1 MSFDA
6 SLYRALH
13 TGTPGDVAFYRALCA
28 GVETVLELG
37 VGDGRIAIPLAQDG
51 CAVVGLDT
59 HPEMIAAG
67 QAQAGE
73 LQLDLQVGDMRAF
86 QLNRKF
92 DRIIIPYNGLYCLN
106 AAEKVQCLQAVADHL
121 NDDGVVAFDGYILEP
136 IEADIADEEPVFVV
150 SFWDDKD
157 RRIDVFEQD
166 AHRPS
171 EGRCDVRYVHHVH
184 QADTHYEV
192 EYTLTHYYLL
202 PEALE
207 GLLAQ
212 AGLVIE
218 RLVGDFGTCSVSPK
232 AQTWAVVA
240 RRCR

>member
-1 MSFDA
+1 MPFDA

-13 TGTPGDVAFYRALCA
+13 TGTPGDVAFYRAICA
-28 GVETVLELG
+28 DAETVLELG

-67 QAQAGE
+67 QARAGGLE
-73 LQLDLQVGDMRAF
+73 LDLQVGDMRAF
-86 QLNRKF
+86 QLDRKF

-106 AAEKVQCLQAVADHL
+106 EVEKIQCLQSVARHL
-121 NDDGVVAFDGYILEP
+121 SDNGVLAFDGYILEP
-136 IEADIADEEPVFVV
+136 PEVEIADEEPVFVV

-157 RRIDVFEQD
+157 RRVDVFEQD
-166 AHRPS
+166 AHRPR

-184 QADTHYEV
+184 QADADYEI

-207 GLLAQ
+207 GLLMR
-212 AGLVIE
+212 AGLKIE
-218 RLVGDFGTCSVSPK
+218 RLVGDFGTCPVGPK

-240 RRCR
+240 RRSR